1 MTWQDFASLMQAFC
15 FGGRRYHYSVSLLTV
30 TRCMHD
36 KLWAVERLHELK
48 FIFNLSI
55 RSIRASICG
64 YT

>member
-1 MTWQDFASLMQAFC
+1 MTWQDFASLMQAVC
-15 FGGRRYHYSVSLLTV
+15 FGGRRYRYSVSLLTV
-30 TRCMHD
+30 TGCMHD